1 MGLGEARKALSRR
14 MRSATAGG
22 SRGRS
27 LRVDRIVCAML
38 AAALHVGAAWCID
51 PAMVASSETITEQST
66 PERRAMLVT
75 VFVSEDG
82 GGAPRFAPLS
92 AADLMNLPSAIVL
105 PLPQLPGIRPIAA
118 DSFERAREIA
128 NNSEDIEKA
137 QRLQGLY
144 VGQIKAR
151 LLRLLES
158 SRDSHAALNGH
169 CVMYVVQNEH
179 GQVLD
184 VMSDECEGDAAWR
197 RDVENA
203 IRRASPLPLPPEG
216 SRWGAISPS
225 ICLHCSERDD
235 RYGLEGCIGSG
246 QEDRGTAWQGQSW
259 AVGRRR
265 VANSA
270 RDQKP
275 GWCWRNSSSCGV
287 DARSRIALRCGNR
300 PKRSTMT
307 WCCRA

>member
-1 MGLGEARKALSRR
+1 MQKP
-14 MRSATAGG
+14 SATRAG
-22 SRGRS
+22 SRPVSHCTTNAAARLLGRS
-27 LRVDRIVCAML
+27 LSWDRVVCVAL
-38 AAALHVGAAWCID
+38 TAALHVGAALCISARIVV
-51 PAMVASSETITEQST
+51 PPETTTEHSE

-75 VFVSEDG
+75 VFASGDG
-82 GGAPRFAPLS
+82 GGAARFATLS
-92 AADLMNLPSAIVL
+92 AADLVNLPSAIVL
-105 PLPQLPGIRPIAA
+105 PLPQWPSIRPIAA

-128 NNSEDIEKA
+128 SSEDVRTA

-158 SRDSHAALNGH
+158 SRDSYVALNGH

-216 SRWGAISPS
+216 LAM
-225 ICLHCSERDD
+225 
-235 RYGLEGCIGSG
+235 GSYLTL
-246 QEDRGTAWQGQSW
+246 D
-259 AVGRRR
+259 
-265 VANSA
+265 
-270 RDQKP
+270 
-275 GWCWRNSSSCGV
+275 
-287 DARSRIALRCGNR
+287 L
-300 PKRSTMT
+300 STLL
-307 WCCRA
+307 